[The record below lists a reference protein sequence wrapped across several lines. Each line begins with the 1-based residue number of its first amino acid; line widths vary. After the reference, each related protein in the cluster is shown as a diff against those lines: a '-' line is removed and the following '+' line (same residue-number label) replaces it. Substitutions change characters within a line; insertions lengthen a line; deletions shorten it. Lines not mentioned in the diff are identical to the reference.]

1 MVSFGWGYFLADLQ
15 KAMSL
20 TVAPDAEAIFLAGY
34 QELRPLPP
42 ALTNTTSCLPRR
54 GKSPCIGAE
63 EGTALSGYGE
73 DA

>member
-42 ALTNTTSCLPRR
+42 GFDEYYELFTEARQVAVHWC
-54 GKSPCIGAE
+54 
-63 EGTALSGYGE
+63 
-73 DA
+73 